1 MYDHDDEVVFALLKK
16 VYNALPNNG
25 RIIISEPMSGGQK
38 PTRPGDS
45 YFGFYTMAMT
55 TGRPRSAE
63 MHEENLYEAGFTNIK
78 KYKGTR
84 EFITKIMTA
93 EKKL

>member
-1 MYDHDDEVVFALLKK
+1 
-16 VYNALPNNG
+16 
-25 RIIISEPMSGGQK
+25 MSGGNH
-38 PTRPGDS
+38 PTRSGDS

-63 MHEENLYEAGFTNIK
+63 MHKTLLAKAGFKNIK
-78 KYKGTR
+78 NYKGTR
-84 EFITKIMTA
+84 GFITKVISA